1 MAVAKSATVKPAL
14 AKPPRARVRPAASG
28 NHGKW
33 SLHAYR
39 MDPQAKIEMIRN
51 GVPAGRVSLLAAR
64 MNMGK
69 EFLITS
75 LGLSRAT
82 ISRKERNQA
91 VLSSDESE
99 RVLGVEHLIGMVQIM
114 VEQSGNPEGF
124 DAPQWLSGWL
134 SNPLPALGGKTPA
147 SYMDTFEGQRLVAD
161 LLAMSQSG
169 AYA

>member
-14 AKPPRARVRPAASG
+14 AKPPRVRARPAASG
-28 NHGKW
+28 NHGKLL
-33 SLHAYR
+33 LHAHR
-39 MDPQAKIEMIRN
+39 MDSQAKIEMIRDR
-51 GVPAGRVSLLAAR
+51 VPAGRVGQLAAR
-64 MNMGK
+64 MNTSK
-69 EFLITS
+69 EFLIMS

-91 VLSSDESE
+91 KLSRDESE
-99 RVLGVEHLIGMVQIM
+99 RVLGVEHLIGMVQTM

-124 DAPQWLSGWL
+124 DAPRWLSGWL
-134 SNPLPALGGKTPA
+134 ANPLPALGGKTPA